1 MTDRYLSIC
10 SGIGGLDLGLKTAC
24 VEAQAI
30 AYVEIAPFCQEILL
44 WRMDDGRLDR
54 APIWPDLTTFDG
66 RPWRGRVDGIIGG
79 YPCQPFSQAGR
90 QRGAHDERHLWPHIA
105 RVIDEC
111 GPTWLFFENVAG
123 HLRLGF
129 ARVLADLA
137 ALGFDAEWDL
147 FRASDVGAPH
157 RRERLF
163 ILAYR
168 EGARFLRA
176 PKLEDDGADSQRGRR
191 HDAADICDDDVAHRD
206 SGGRQGFGF
215 SLPAWQHG
223 APRDEPHGCSAGKLG
238 HASIPR
244 LEGRS
249 CDGAD
254 ADEFLPWP
262 PGPSDRAGWAHV
274 LERWPWLTT
283 ATTQSDLRDMAHG
296 VPIGLASRKDQL
308 MVLGNAVVPAQAAFA
323 YMTLQTRARS

>member
-168 EGARFLRA
+168 AGARFLRA

-206 SGGRQGFGF
+206 
-215 SLPAWQHG
+215 
-223 APRDEPHGCSAGKLG
+223 
-238 HASIPR
+238 
-244 LEGRS
+244 
-249 CDGAD
+249 
-254 ADEFLPWP
+254 EFLPWP

-274 LERWPWLTT
+274 LERWPWLTP

-296 VPIGLASRKDQL
+296 VPVGLASRKDQL